1 MDYLLDLGIVQTVR
15 MSQDPTDGFAQEA
28 QKHQRKTTRSRRT
41 FLSTFP
47 PKPPQSRPLIHIRH
61 IIVQLAEVITHGSQA
76 QPLNQSVTV
85 LD

>member
-1 MDYLLDLGIVQTVR
+1 
-15 MSQDPTDGFAQEA
+15 MSQYPTDGFAQEA

-47 PKPPQSRPLIHIRH
+47 PKPPKRILIHIRH